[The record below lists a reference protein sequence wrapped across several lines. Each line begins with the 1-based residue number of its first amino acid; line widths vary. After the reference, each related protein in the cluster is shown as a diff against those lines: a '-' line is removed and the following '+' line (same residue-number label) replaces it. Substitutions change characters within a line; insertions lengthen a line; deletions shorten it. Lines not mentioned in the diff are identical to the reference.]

1 MRPDWFGATGAV
13 LAGLGQDGTLQLL
26 LRPSGE
32 AVLRARRELLAERL
46 AGLHCSGAVPGPAGR
61 VFGRDLAPPRE
72 LTPGAQARRAAVPGK
87 ARGRGTRRTLRVY

>member
-1 MRPDWFGATGAV
+1 MRADWFGATGAV

-61 VFGRDLAPPRE
+61 VFGRDLAPSA
-72 LTPGAQARRAAVPGK
+72 GADPRRAGAPGGCS
-87 ARGRGTRRTLRVY
+87 R